1 MCPPAKK
8 ASLLKYFILSVS
20 HRKFLANYFF
30 ARLQSTSA
38 THFSCSSKYRRTPLQ
53 KTYHRVFDF
62 LNQKARVRANFCYK
76 RLISCFRRC
85 DVFINTP
92 HSKNTQSNRF
102 SSNYHRKLCCLYRN
116 RKSPVPFLFAAHFIK
131 ISSQI
136 GGFI

>member
-1 MCPPAKK
+1 MMLQTQDVAGRHCVSSRKK
-8 ASLLKYFILSVS
+8 SLTPKIFHLSVS

-62 LNQKARVRANFCYK
+62 LNQKARVRANFCDK

-85 DVFINTP
+85 DVLASTP

-102 SSNYHRKLCCLYRN
+102 SSKYHRKL
-116 RKSPVPFLFAAHFIK
+116 
-131 ISSQI
+131 
-136 GGFI
+136 